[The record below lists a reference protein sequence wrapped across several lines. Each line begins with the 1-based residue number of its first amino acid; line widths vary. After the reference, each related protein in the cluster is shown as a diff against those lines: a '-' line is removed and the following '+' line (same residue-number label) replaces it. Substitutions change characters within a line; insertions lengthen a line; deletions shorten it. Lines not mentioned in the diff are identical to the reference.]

1 VLSDI
6 WRFYDF
12 FWMLHIMDYQEY
24 EDSNNL
30 LIITAAIL
38 SLAFVMTG
46 MMLLYFSIL
55 KPWYARVKYRSQ
67 D

>member
-1 VLSDI
+1 
-6 WRFYDF
+6 
-12 FWMLHIMDYQEY
+12 MLHIMDYQEY